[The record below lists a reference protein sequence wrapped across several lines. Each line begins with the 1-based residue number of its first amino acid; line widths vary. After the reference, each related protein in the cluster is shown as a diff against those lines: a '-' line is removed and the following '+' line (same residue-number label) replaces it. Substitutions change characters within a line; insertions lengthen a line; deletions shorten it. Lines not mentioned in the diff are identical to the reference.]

1 MGEELKKKR
10 IIAVVVFNLILLKKW
25 DFNLTEKHN
34 HIVLNYSNALHP
46 IDSRDTA
53 AFIIIVIKYVDSEID
68 SPKPL

>member
-34 HIVLNYSNALHP
+34 QINFKLFKSFPSMASKP
-46 IDSRDTA
+46 INIRWFS
-53 AFIIIVIKYVDSEID
+53 VILKYHV
-68 SPKPL
+68 